1 VTNGTG
7 VLVSAP
13 DLLTEDR
20 GGLVLLDVRW
30 ALGDDRGR
38 EHYLAG
44 HLPDAVVVDLETE
57 LAAPASPA
65 KGAIRCHRY
74 SDCNERPGAGAS
86 ATATASWPMTTPAAW
101 PRREPEEGPRSAPH
115 HSHARGGTLQRGRQS
130 AGAG

>member
-65 KGAIRCHRY
+65 KGRHPLP
-74 SDCNERPGAGAS
+74 S
-86 ATATASWPMTTPAAW
+86 
-101 PRREPEEGPRSAPH
+101 
-115 HSHARGGTLQRGRQS
+115 LQRLQRAARRWGIGDGDRVV
-130 AGAG
+130 AYDDTGGLAAARA